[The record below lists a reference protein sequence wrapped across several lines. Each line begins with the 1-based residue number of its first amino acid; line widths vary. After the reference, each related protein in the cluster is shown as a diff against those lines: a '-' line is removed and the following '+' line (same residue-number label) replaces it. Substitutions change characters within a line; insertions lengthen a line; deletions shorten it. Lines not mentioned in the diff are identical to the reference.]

1 MEVVD
6 TEVVDTEGVDMEGV
20 VDLEEDQ
27 LAMVVELE

>member
-1 MEVVD
+1 VD